1 MSISGWILGTTSPE
15 SCQAPQLRLPREV
28 VGSLTL
34 EGWGR
39 TMGMWHL
46 GTRSVGIGVGWGCA
60 GGSGWAF
67 PDSVILWS
75 SRCSLSTRGNIT
87 AFSTRGEES
96 PFFSAVLNYS
106 VSSHSFEQRHTP
118 TADAAP
124 ALIAEL
130 CQKQCWKQ
138 RGQLAPGAPLPPSKS
153 ALRYFV

>member
-1 MSISGWILGTTSPE
+1 MPGEGQVGYWERLLLRRAVMQWHSCPGGSPSPE
-15 SCQAPQLRLPREV
+15 VFRA
-28 VGSLTL
+28 
-34 EGWGR
+34 
-39 TMGMWHL
+39 MGMWHL
-46 GTRSVGIGVGWGCA
+46 GTRSVGMGVGWGCA
-60 GGSGWAF
+60 GGSWWAF
-67 PDSVILWS
+67 PASVILWS